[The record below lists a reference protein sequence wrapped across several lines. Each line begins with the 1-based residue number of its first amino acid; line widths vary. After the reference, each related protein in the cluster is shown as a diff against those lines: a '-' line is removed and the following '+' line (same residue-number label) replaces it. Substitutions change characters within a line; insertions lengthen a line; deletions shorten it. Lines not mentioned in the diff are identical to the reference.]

1 LPRSA
6 SECLGMP
13 LSASDCRPHQE
24 CPSDRPLL
32 IAPGA
37 SKGTHEHATRALWH
51 LAAMDEIQAEIKEKG
66 GLAPL
71 IALLGDQNEI
81 LCQQYAAA
89 AIEALARDHH
99 ENQIALAKAGAI
111 GPLVAL
117 LGSVNV
123 KTQEHAVYTLTSD
136 DL

>member
-1 LPRSA
+1 
-6 SECLGMP
+6 
-13 LSASDCRPHQE
+13 
-24 CPSDRPLL
+24 
-32 IAPGA
+32 
-37 SKGTHEHATRALWH
+37 
-51 LAAMDEIQAEIKEKG
+51 MDEIQAEIKEKG

-71 IALLGDQNEI
+71 IALLGDENEI
-81 LCQQYAAA
+81 LCQQYTAA